1 MGRAY
6 CSTQSSPYGKRREDE
21 EGWRVRNEMDSHIQ
35 SSGVFWKRK
44 AEALIRDKKSL
55 LKEHRQTRSD
65 LFMVSTYNCVGLAT
79 EWCAAL
85 QA

>member
-1 MGRAY
+1 M
-6 CSTQSSPYGKRREDE
+6 
-21 EGWRVRNEMDSHIQ
+21 RNEMDSHIQ

-79 EWCAAL
+79 E
-85 QA
+85 